1 MTKKKHSSKSY
12 IRDINI
18 VDIVLVDHRYIKECI
33 ELLIDDKA
41 NNFKKIEVAKGFFNV
56 LKKHSVAEEAI
67 VYSRLKPD
75 EDFHFNILEAQVE
88 HGIIVDRINEIRPK
102 VIHAK
107 ILKDE
112 LVVEL
117 KVLAEMVKLHIKEEE
132 SELLPKMRELIEE
145 DTLKVMGHEFMKLR
159 KMTTEDLTNYP
170 LLQEELV
177 SWKDEVQKV
186 SSQFLSKM
194 DKYVENLRH

>member
-1 MTKKKHSSKSY
+1 MMSKKDSKTY

-18 VDIVLVDHRYIKECI
+18 IDIVLIDHRYLKECI
-33 ELLIDDKA
+33 EFLTDEKA
-41 NNFKKIEVAKGFFNV
+41 NNFKRIEVAKGFFSA
-56 LKKHSVAEEAI
+56 LRKHSDAEEKI
-67 VYSRLKPD
+67 IYSPLKSD

-88 HGIIVDRINEIRPK
+88 HKIIDDKINELRPK
-102 VIHAK
+102 IIHAK
-107 ILKDE
+107 VLKDE

-117 KVLAEMVKLHIKEEE
+117 KVFADIVKHHLKEEE

-145 DTLKVMGHEFMKLR
+145 DTLKIMGREFMQLR
-159 KMTTEDLTNYP
+159 KMTIEDVNNYP

-177 SWKDEVQKV
+177 SWKDEVQRV

>member
-1 MTKKKHSSKSY
+1 MSKIKSTKSY
-12 IRDINI
+12 IRDVNI
-18 VDIVLVDHRYIKECI
+18 IDIVLIDHRYLKECI
-33 ELLIDDKA
+33 ELLTDDHA
-41 NNFKKIEVAKGFFNV
+41 NNFKKIEMAKGFFNV
-56 LKKHSVAEEAI
+56 LKKHSEAEQEIIYAP
-67 VYSRLKPD
+67 LKAD

-88 HGIIVDRINEIRPK
+88 HGIVNDKINELRPK

-107 ILKDE
+107 VLKDE
-112 LVVEL
+112 MAVEL
-117 KVLAEMVKLHIKEEE
+117 KVFAELVKHHIKEEE

-145 DTLKVMGHEFMKLR
+145 DTLKIMGHEFMKLR
-159 KMTTEDLTNYP
+159 KMTSEDISNYP

>member
-1 MTKKKHSSKSY
+1 MSKKNLKTY

-18 VDIVLVDHRYIKECI
+18 IDIVLIDHRYLKECI
-33 ELLIDDKA
+33 EFLIDEKA
-41 NNFKKIEVAKGFFNV
+41 NNFKRIEVAKGFFSA
-56 LKKHSVAEEAI
+56 LRKHSDAEEKI
-67 VYSRLKPD
+67 IYSPLKSD

-88 HGIIVDRINEIRPK
+88 HRIIEDKINELRPK
-102 VIHAK
+102 IIHAK
-107 ILKDE
+107 VLKDE

-117 KVLAEMVKLHIKEEE
+117 KVFADIVKHHLKEEE

-145 DTLKVMGHEFMKLR
+145 DTLKIMGQEFMQMRKL
-159 KMTTEDLTNYP
+159 TSEDVNNYP
-170 LLQEELV
+170 LLQEELI